1 VTPLLNSRQT
11 KYKDMK
17 SITIETSS
25 GKEYFEI
32 EEYSNKFYIYK
43 LDYSGFWSN
52 KKRITIGEAKSFEDA
67 IAITKTSIT
76 GSFRKIEIN

>member
-1 VTPLLNSRQT
+1 
-11 KYKDMK
+11 MK

-32 EEYSNKFYIYK
+32 EEYSNKYHIYR
-43 LDYSGFWSN
+43 LDYSGFWST
-52 KKRITIGEAKSFEDA
+52 KKRINIGDAKTFEDA

-76 GSFRKIEIN
+76 GSFKKIEIT